1 MMQQRKTMSKK
12 NESILQQIE
21 HARTELSILEKNL
34 TVNNLAFD
42 VRIRL
47 MKADHKRY
55 SISLKKLMKEC
66 NKSVKPG
73 NSKEDGGLTRR
84 R

>member
-1 MMQQRKTMSKK
+1 MQQRRTMSKK

-42 VRIRL
+42 VREIRL

-55 SISLKKLMKEC
+55 SMSLKKLMKEC
-66 NKSVKPG
+66 NASVKPG
-73 NSKEDGGLTRR
+73 NSKEGLTRR